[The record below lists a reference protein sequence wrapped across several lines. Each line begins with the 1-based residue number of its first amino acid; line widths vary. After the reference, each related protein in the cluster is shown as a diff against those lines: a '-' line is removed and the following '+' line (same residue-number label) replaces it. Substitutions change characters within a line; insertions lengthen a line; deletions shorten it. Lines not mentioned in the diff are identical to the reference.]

1 MISEEE
7 NKKEKELFLKNYF
20 PCFTPYL
27 SLEKLEQKIPS
38 YRYLND
44 ELKKLEQTSPE
55 STIKHVMGKK
65 KLLISKN
72 AKQLCRDGIPLKH
85 MRNILL
91 KMFNVNFSKEDFEN
105 KRKEVLKGREF
116 SDMGDLLPTFCDKSL
131 EQILPFHYL
140 NEKGVEALKE
150 VLWLL
155 NGVLPRLE
163 YCPALFGISS
173 ILLLFL
179 CIEETYEL
187 MRNLVEADLIS
198 GDLVN
203 KLFLI

>member
-116 SDMGDLLPTFCDKSL
+116 SDMGDLLPTFCRTNFTFSL
-131 EQILPFHYL
+131 PERKRSRSFKRSLMAFKWSFTKIRILSCFNWYLLDFIIIFEQ
-140 NEKGVEALKE
+140 
-150 VLWLL
+150 
-155 NGVLPRLE
+155 R
-163 YCPALFGISS
+163 
-173 ILLLFL
+173 
-179 CIEETYEL
+179 
-187 MRNLVEADLIS
+187 RNL
-198 GDLVN
+198 
-203 KLFLI
+203 